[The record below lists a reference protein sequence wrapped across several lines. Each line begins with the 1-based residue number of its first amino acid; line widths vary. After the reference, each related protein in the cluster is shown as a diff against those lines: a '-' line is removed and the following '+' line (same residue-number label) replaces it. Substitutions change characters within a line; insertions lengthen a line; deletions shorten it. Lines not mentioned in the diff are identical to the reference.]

1 MSPFELAEPTS
12 LGQAL
17 ALLDPNDPNVR
28 PIAGGTALMLM
39 MKSGLYVP
47 RRLISLRRV
56 AHGID
61 RIRNVAGGALEIGA
75 MVRLSALQHAPELR
89 HAAPSIAKTLL
100 THSNVR
106 VRNVATIGGN
116 LAHADP
122 HMDLPPLLMV
132 LGASVRVAGPNG
144 ERTIAVEDL
153 FVSYLETVLA
163 GNELIVALILPP
175 QHGRRATYL
184 KCTARAA
191 DDWPALGIAAALAAN
206 DGIAGEVRIAIGAAT
221 ATAMRL
227 RGAEAVL
234 EGHRLDDNSLR
245 QAARAAAAEAPVVA
259 DQHGSAAYKRQLVE
273 VYVRRALLSVWGGEA
288 KGDET

>member
-1 MSPFELAEPTS
+1 
-12 LGQAL
+12 
-17 ALLDPNDPNVR
+17 
-28 PIAGGTALMLM
+28 
-39 MKSGLYVP
+39 
-47 RRLISLRRV
+47 
-56 AHGID
+56 
-61 RIRNVAGGALEIGA
+61 
-75 MVRLSALQHAPELR
+75 
-89 HAAPSIAKTLL
+89 
-100 THSNVR
+100 
-106 VRNVATIGGN
+106 
-116 LAHADP
+116 
-122 HMDLPPLLMV
+122 
-132 LGASVRVAGPNG
+132 
-144 ERTIAVEDL
+144 
-153 FVSYLETVLA
+153 
-163 GNELIVALILPP
+163 LILPP

-234 EGHRLDDNSLR
+234 EGNRLDDNSLR